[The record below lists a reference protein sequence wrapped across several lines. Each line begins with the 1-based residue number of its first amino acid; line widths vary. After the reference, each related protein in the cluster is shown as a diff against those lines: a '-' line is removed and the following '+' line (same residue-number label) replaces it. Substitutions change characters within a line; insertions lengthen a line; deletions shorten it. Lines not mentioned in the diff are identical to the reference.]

1 MKALV
6 LGLNYAPEPVG
17 IGVYTTG
24 AAEALADAGHEVHV
38 VAGKPY
44 YPEWRAD
51 PGYSRPFYGHE
62 LSGGVRITRCPHYI
76 PAKPTGLRRLVH
88 HATFAASAARVVLPL
103 ARRWRPELVFTVA
116 PSLATVPLARRAAR
130 IAGAPLWLHVQDFE
144 VEAAFA
150 TGLLDSGGWI
160 ARGARRFED
169 AALNG
174 ADRVTSISPAMVERL
189 HAKGVPRTRT
199 GEFRNWAEVS
209 RINHLDRPSLFRER
223 WGLQGRKVA
232 LYAGNIAHKQGLGT
246 VVEMARHLAG
256 RPDVTVVICG
266 NGPNRDALATAAAD
280 LPNLRLYD
288 LQPAAE
294 LGELLGL
301 ADVHLLPQI
310 AGAADLVLPSKMA
323 NMMASCRPIAATAA
337 QGTSIAHALEG
348 CGLVTP
354 PGDDAA
360 LARSVERLI
369 DDPALA
375 TAFAAAAR
383 ARVEESWA
391 RDAILA
397 QMVADAER
405 LVGDGRRV

>member
-17 IGVYTTG
+17 IGIYTTG
-24 AAEALADAGHEVHV
+24 TAEALAAAGHEVRV

-44 YPEWRAD
+44 YPNWRVD
-51 PGYSRPFYGHE
+51 PAYARPLYPTQE
-62 LSGGVRITRCPHYI
+62 RGGVWVTRCPHYV
-76 PAKPTGLRRLVH
+76 PAKPTGTRRLVH
-88 HATFAASAARVVLPL
+88 HATFAATAAPVVWSL
-103 ARRWRPELVFTVA
+103 ARKWRPDLVFAVA
-116 PSLATVPLARRAAR
+116 PSLATAPLARRAAR
-130 IAGAPLWLHVQDFE
+130 IAGAQLWLHVQDFE
-144 VEAAFA
+144 VEAAVV
-150 TGLLDSGGWI
+150 TGLLDGGGWI

-169 AALNG
+169 AALKG
-174 ADRVTSISPAMVERL
+174 ADRVTSIGPAMVERL
-189 HAKGVPRTRT
+189 HAKGVPPERT
-199 GEFRNWAEVS
+199 GEFRNWAEVG
-209 RINHLDRPSLFRER
+209 RIGRLDRPSRFRER
-223 WGLQGRKVA
+223 WGLEGRKVV
-232 LYAGNIAHKQGLGT
+232 LYSGNIAHKQGLGT
-246 VVEMARHLAG
+246 VVEMARHVAG

-266 NGPNRDALATAAAD
+266 NGPNRDALASASAD

-288 LQPAAE
+288 LQPADE

-310 AGAADLVLPSKMA
+310 AGAADLMLPSKMV
-323 NMMASCRPIAATAA
+323 NMMASCRPVAATAA
-337 QGTSIAHALEG
+337 PHTSIARELEG

-354 PGDDAA
+354 PGDAAA

-375 TAFAAAAR
+375 ASLADTAR

-397 QMVADAER
+397 RMVEDAEL
-405 LVGDGRRV
+405 LVGSR